1 MCYDY
6 WDKWLINILRIL
18 SNWLLFFSIDK
29 LSYWNLWCIYKE
41 DIRVHP
47 LFIVIIPM
55 LYELIQ
61 NTTTKRV
68 KYIKKNNK
76 DVRFLDIIGQE
87 KYMGNKKK
95 VKFTIAKKFVCEKRN
110 IILIC
115 WLLFQCNNQW
125 RIFLKR
131 VADMNREAL
140 YRGNKQTKTTIIN
153 TSLRL
158 KEKKNKQKKLDIWHK
173 TINYNYCFLLFEQNC
188 L

>member
-1 MCYDY
+1 
-6 WDKWLINILRIL
+6 
-18 SNWLLFFSIDK
+18 
-29 LSYWNLWCIYKE
+29 
-41 DIRVHP
+41 
-47 LFIVIIPM
+47 M

-115 WLLFQCNNQW
+115 
-125 RIFLKR
+125 
-131 VADMNREAL
+131 
-140 YRGNKQTKTTIIN
+140 
-153 TSLRL
+153 
-158 KEKKNKQKKLDIWHK
+158 
-173 TINYNYCFLLFEQNC
+173 
-188 L
+188 